1 MKKQKRIPYESYIII
16 YIIYFFLQFIYV
28 YAKGTCVSVS
38 DGKYSNMGT
47 IK

>member
-1 MKKQKRIPYESYIII
+1 MRKQKRIPYESCI
-16 YIIYFFLQFIYV
+16 IIYFFLQLIYV